1 MCNND
6 AIFSPKSSLKEIKI
20 IFRKKLISRKH
31 FFIADTNIIKRLEIF
46 YKLIHYPDEIYKIEK
61 K

>member
-1 MCNND
+1 MSGHMCNND

-46 YKLIHYPDEIYKIEK
+46 YKLIHYPD
-61 K
+61 